1 MKLGVIGKTGQ
12 LGKALAARAPDATF
26 WGREDLDLSQPLST
40 QSESLRNLSSVDII
54 ILAAAYTDVDGA
66 ELDINGAMETCY
78 HVNAASAIDLAYRC
92 QNRNI
97 PLVYIST
104 DYVFNGERQTP
115 YPPQHRTDP
124 LNTYG
129 SSKKS
134 AEDGILKF
142 GHTASIVRTSWL
154 FDGTSKNF
162 LTTML
167 SLKDKDDLHIVS
179 DQIGRPTYAGHLAD
193 AVLKLARGLHD
204 NPEKNAGIYHAS
216 SNGAPTSWHGFA
228 EQIFKSIGGGP
239 KLTPVTTK
247 DYGAPAPRP
256 KYSVLDNSAFEKRF
270 DHVMPDW
277 MDGLRAALNEAGYE
291 T

>member
-1 MKLGVIGKTGQ
+1 MKLSVIGKTGQ
-12 LGKALAARAPDATF
+12 LGKALAARAPDAMF
-26 WGREDLDLSQPLST
+26 WGRENLDLSQTLSRQAEALKDLST
-40 QSESLRNLSSVDII
+40 VDVV
-54 ILAAAYTDVDGA
+54 ILAAAYTNVDGA
-66 ELDINGAMETCY
+66 ERDEDGAMATCY
-78 HVNAASAIDLAYRC
+78 HVNAKSAIDLAYRC
-92 QNRNI
+92 HNRRI
-97 PLVYIST
+97 PLIYIST
-104 DYVFNGERQTP
+104 DYVFDGARHTP

-142 GHTASIVRTSWL
+142 GHTASILRTSWL

-167 SLKDKDDLHIVS
+167 SLKDKVDLHIVS

-239 KLTPVTTK
+239 KLTPVTTE

-277 MDGLRAALNEAGYE
+277 TVGLRAALKEAGYG